1 MKIGLVDTTFS
12 RINMGKIAID
22 EINKINNQKIYPQVE
37 YIRRT
42 VPGIKDI
49 AIECQIL
56 FENEKCDIVLALGMV
71 GGNEIDKMCAHEA
84 SLAIQQVKL
93 KYSKHNLEI
102 FAHVTESLKNGKL
115 DEKDFYSLTENRIRK
130 HVQNAF
136 LLLFDR
142 QKLIDRAGKGIR
154 QGRGDEGEIKCGK

>member
-1 MKIGLVDTTFS
+1 MKIGLVDTTFA

-22 EINKINNQKIYPQVE
+22 EINKINNQKLNPKVE

-49 AIECQIL
+49 PVECQIL

-71 GGNEIDKMCAHEA
+71 GGSDIDKLCAHEA

-93 KYSKHNLEI
+93 KYSKHILEI
-102 FAHVTESLKNGKL
+102 FAHTTESLKDGKL
-115 DEKDFYSLTENRIRK
+115 DEKDFYTLTENRIRK

-142 QKLIDRAGKGIR
+142 QELIDKAGKGIR
-154 QGRGDEGEIKCGK
+154 QGREDEGEIKWRK